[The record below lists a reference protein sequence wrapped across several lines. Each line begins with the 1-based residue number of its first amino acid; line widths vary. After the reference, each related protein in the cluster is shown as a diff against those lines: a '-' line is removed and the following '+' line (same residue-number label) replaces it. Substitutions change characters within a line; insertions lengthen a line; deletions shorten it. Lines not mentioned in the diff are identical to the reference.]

1 MDCPKSHHH
10 HWTIDK
16 YLYNYFVSLLLPY
29 SYRAG
34 KSDALTTVTFVVAQ
48 ERCNWESRSLYIK
61 AECSHSCLLTVFILS
76 RFHELNKSFPFVW
89 LLLIRNSKKGGF
101 EMAWPRAQGVVP
113 DACDPAKEAETE
125 RSWVGSKCH
134 FIASLRQAWPDHL
147 FHTCLFF
154 SFNSCFIIQTWFLQ
168 SVNIFLVSYFLKT
181 VFYSKTDAGGWL
193 QTP

>member
-34 KSDALTTVTFVVAQ
+34 KSDALTTVTFVIAQ
-48 ERCNWESRSLYIK
+48 EHCNWESRSLYIK
-61 AECSHSCLLTVFILS
+61 TECSHSYLLTVFILS
-76 RFHELNKSFPFVW
+76 HFNELNKSFLFVW

-101 EMAWPRAQGVVP
+101 KMAWLKAQRVVP
-113 DACDPAKEAETE
+113 DTCDPAKEAETE

-134 FIASLRQAWPDHL
+134 FIASLRQAWPGHL

-154 SFNSCFIIQTWFLQ
+154 LLIPAL
-168 SVNIFLVSYFLKT
+168 LY
-181 VFYSKTDAGGWL
+181 
-193 QTP
+193 